1 MRRLPDV
8 QATHRPVMV
17 RQVVELLAVRPGGVY
32 VDATVGA
39 GGHARAVLEREPACR
54 IVGLDRDPHA
64 LAAAARNLE
73 AWRDRVLLLRADFS
87 ELEAK
92 LRDLELGGVDG
103 VLFDLGVSSL
113 QLGAPERGF
122 TYQVADAPLDMR
134 MDPDLP
140 RTAADLLNQLPR
152 ESLARIFREYGEERW
167 ASRIAAFVV
176 EFRRR
181 KPFERAGELVA
192 CIKAAVPA
200 AARRSGGHPARRV
213 FQALRI
219 AVNDE
224 LGQLERALPQAMRAL
239 REGGRL
245 VVISFHSLEDRRVK
259 EALRRAQAL
268 GEPVPMRVLT
278 RKPLVPDADEVAANP
293 RSRSARLRAAERV
306 AAPAAGQAAPEHGT
320 APGEDR

>member
-1 MRRLPDV
+1 MQEHEAP
-8 QATHRPVMV
+8 HRPVMV
-17 RQVVELLAVRPGGVY
+17 RQVVELLGPRPGGVY

-39 GGHARAVLEREPACR
+39 GGHARALLEREPSVR
-54 IVGLDRDPHA
+54 IVGLDRDPEA
-64 LAAAARNLE
+64 LAVAARRLE
-73 AWRDRVLLLRADFS
+73 AWRDRVVLLRADFS

-92 LRDLELGGVDG
+92 LRDLGLQRVDG
-103 VLFDLGVSSL
+103 ILFDLGVSSL
-113 QLGAPERGF
+113 QLDTPGRGF
-122 TYQVADAPLDMR
+122 TYQVDEAPLDMR
-134 MDPDLP
+134 MDPALP
-140 RTAADLLNQLPR
+140 LTAADLLNRLPKER
-152 ESLARIFREYGEERW
+152 LARIFREYGEERW

-176 EFRRR
+176 EARRR
-181 KPFERAGELVA
+181 QPLERAGDLVA

-200 AARRSGGHPARRV
+200 AARRTGGHPARRV

-259 EALRRAQAL
+259 EALRRAQSA

-278 RKPLVPDADEVAANP
+278 RKPLTPDAAEAARNP
-293 RSRSARLRAAERV
+293 RARSARLRAAERLAGPDR
-306 AAPAAGQAAPEHGT
+306 AASTKGV
-320 APGEDR
+320 R

>member
-1 MRRLPDV
+1 
-8 QATHRPVMV
+8 MV
-17 RQVVELLAVRPGGVY
+17 RQVVELLGPRPGGVY

-39 GGHARAVLEREPACR
+39 GGHARALLEREPSVR
-54 IVGLDRDPHA
+54 IVGLDRDPEA
-64 LAAAARNLE
+64 LAVAARRLE
-73 AWRDRVLLLRADFS
+73 AWRDRVVLLRADFS

-92 LRDLELGGVDG
+92 LRDLGLQRVDG
-103 VLFDLGVSSL
+103 ILFDLGVSSL
-113 QLGAPERGF
+113 QLDTPGRGF
-122 TYQVADAPLDMR
+122 TYQVDEAPLDMR
-134 MDPDLP
+134 MDPALP
-140 RTAADLLNQLPR
+140 LTAADLLNRLPKER
-152 ESLARIFREYGEERW
+152 LARIFREYGEERW

-176 EFRRR
+176 EARRR
-181 KPFERAGELVA
+181 QPLERTGDLVA

-200 AARRSGGHPARRV
+200 AARRTGGHPARRV

-259 EALRRAQAL
+259 EALRRAQSA

-278 RKPLVPDADEVAANP
+278 RKPLTPDAAEAARNP
-293 RSRSARLRAAERV
+293 RARSARLRAAERLAGPDR
-306 AAPAAGQAAPEHGT
+306 AASTKGV
-320 APGEDR
+320 R